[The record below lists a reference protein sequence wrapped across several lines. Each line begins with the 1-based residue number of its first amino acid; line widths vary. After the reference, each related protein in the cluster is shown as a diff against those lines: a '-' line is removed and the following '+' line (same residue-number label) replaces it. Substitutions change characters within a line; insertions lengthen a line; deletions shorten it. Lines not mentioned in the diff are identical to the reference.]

1 MKIKCPSCNG
11 IGDYAPIPGDTP
23 QHLCRFCNGNM
34 TVGVWDMFIWTWIA
48 INIKANQFFNKLI
61 DGVFKTFR

>member
-23 QHLCRFCNGNM
+23 PHLCKFCNGNGY
-34 TVGVWDMFIWTWIA
+34 TNLWGMFIWYWVK
-48 INIKANQFFNKLI
+48 INIEANQFFNKLI